1 MSYLFFQ
8 LGKEKVAKFLIENG
22 ADIFAIDENKTSALH
37 LAALS
42 GMKISHENLKQIGFP
57 IILFFQAIDSF
68 S

>member
-1 MSYLFFQ
+1 M
-8 LGKEKVAKFLIENG
+8 AKFLIENG
-22 ADIFAIDENKTSALH
+22 ADIFAIDENKTSTLH

-42 GMKISHENLKQIGFP
+42 GMKISHENLQQIGFP